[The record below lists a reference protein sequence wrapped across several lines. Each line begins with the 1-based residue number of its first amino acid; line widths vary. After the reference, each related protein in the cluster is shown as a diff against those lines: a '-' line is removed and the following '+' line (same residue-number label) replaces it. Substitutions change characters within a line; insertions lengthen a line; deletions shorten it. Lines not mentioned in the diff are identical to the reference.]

1 MTESMDATQADR
13 RDVGSHDSLAI
24 IDEFDAEILEIN
36 KLLLLQNDSTNDLTG
51 NDLADKLK
59 RLDVGL
65 KQWKD
70 NLPAAAKEYLDHD
83 AKRFIDTV
91 MGCLEMTD
99 FRFLLELRERMMK
112 NWEIC
117 RLVMQDVAIRGID
130 GEDKISERSKEMD
143 KDRNLERLIEVLQY
157 LMLGYNKSIIG
168 LSMVEVDEELT
179 ENKNI
184 RIAFPHGVIANLIN
198 NFITNSAD
206 SSVHPPHHQG
216 TLKLEFGVGGAE
228 LILSF
233 FDNCDGMDGE
243 TMEKIYE
250 KGFSKGKKG
259 HGHGLGLAY
268 ADRRV
273 EGGGGKLFL
282 ASREKK
288 IIDGEI
294 SFGETKYSP
303 ENMSDEEKAGIELDE
318 LLHEHSTGFQIRIPL
333 SAS

>member
-91 MGCLEMTD
+91 MGC
-99 FRFLLELRERMMK
+99 
-112 NWEIC
+112 
-117 RLVMQDVAIRGID
+117 
-130 GEDKISERSKEMD
+130 
-143 KDRNLERLIEVLQY
+143 
-157 LMLGYNKSIIG
+157 
-168 LSMVEVDEELT
+168 
-179 ENKNI
+179 
-184 RIAFPHGVIANLIN
+184 HGVIANLIN